1 MIIFAIIGKSA
12 AGKDTLVKIVSEK
25 LDLPRVVSCTTRPP
39 RPGEI
44 DGIDYKFISK
54 EKMWKLKIED
64 KLANYTNYS
73 VAGDDIWEYGYLKE
87 DLVKDNCLMILN
99 PRGFRDITR
108 LRNLNATIISF
119 HITASLEERL
129 ERSLKRDDSK
139 LTEIVRRAVAD
150 EKDFEH
156 LYTDYTIDT
165 TEGTIEEHANL
176 LERIIRN
183 ELALQ
188 LSLDMQNEFKK
199 DPQKF
204 INGGKK

>member
-1 MIIFAIIGKSA
+1 
-12 AGKDTLVKIVSEK
+12 
-25 LDLPRVVSCTTRPP
+25 
-39 RPGEI
+39 
-44 DGIDYKFISK
+44 
-54 EKMWKLKIED
+54 
-64 KLANYTNYS
+64 
-73 VAGDDIWEYGYLKE
+73 
-87 DLVKDNCLMILN
+87 
-99 PRGFRDITR
+99 
-108 LRNLNATIISF
+108 
-119 HITASLEERL
+119 TASLEERL

-176 LERIIRN
+176 LEKIIRN